1 MLLLL
6 ADAEWEGGC
15 CRDEFE
21 EKDLILGMLRSE
33 TDGTGD
39 GEGEG
44 MGDCLNELD
53 DLERFILETIIW
65 RREELEG
72 LDDTPVDACEAAAV
86 GYDCFDA
93 SSAVG
98 VVEGGCGTPT

>member
-93 SSAVG
+93 SSAAG
-98 VVEGGCGTPT
+98 VEGGCGTPT